1 MNQTSGPLYHGSA
14 LGWLEH
20 SGFELSTKAYG
31 ENFKP
36 SAYIFI
42 AANKQT
48 AEFAA
53 LNAKNKCLKRKA
65 DGILTDT
72 DFIYKNVGYIVQRYL
87 YEVRLLSTAEII
99 DLTSKKLPKKQKKRV
114 YHALRSYHKKNKNTA
129 NQTSNKL
136 RYRYWYFDYI
146 LQLLRVYLKN
156 QTWKQWFDYVL
167 KNYDDLY
174 LHNGEL
180 RHYERDGQLARF
192 CEKADFHGVKNIE
205 RENSTTQPLDEADTV
220 YGLVFFNEFANKQ
233 KWIYEIK
240 LIKTIP

>member
-87 YEVRLLSTAEII
+87 YEVRLLSTAEIRCLNVYP
-99 DLTSKKLPKKQKKRV
+99 DLQ
-114 YHALRSYHKKNKNTA
+114 
-129 NQTSNKL
+129 
-136 RYRYWYFDYI
+136 
-146 LQLLRVYLKN
+146 
-156 QTWKQWFDYVL
+156 
-167 KNYDDLY
+167 
-174 LHNGEL
+174 
-180 RHYERDGQLARF
+180 ER
-192 CEKADFHGVKNIE
+192 
-205 RENSTTQPLDEADTV
+205 
-220 YGLVFFNEFANKQ
+220 
-233 KWIYEIK
+233 WIYYNRNCYC
-240 LIKTIP
+240 TCGGQ